1 MIKYKNRSKNPK
13 HPQQIIIMGP
23 PCSGRTTLSR
33 DLCAKYGFVH
43 ISTVEIL
50 RDFINKKGK
59 LSSLVGDC
67 IKKGDLS
74 NLIIFILLMFLTVPD
89 EIIVTLLNER
99 LMKKDCIIQGFVL
112 DGFPKNLS
120 QIQSL
125 EDLRVHPNFIFFLE
139 GNEEVLM
146 ERLKDGKV
154 ESLVPRI
161 VRWKEV
167 LKIFESTPKYS
178 NLIFKINFLCESKNI
193 LEKVSFHLENS

>member
-1 MIKYKNRSKNPK
+1 
-13 HPQQIIIMGP
+13 
-23 PCSGRTTLSR
+23 
-33 DLCAKYGFVH
+33 
-43 ISTVEIL
+43 
-50 RDFINKKGK
+50 
-59 LSSLVGDC
+59 
-67 IKKGDLS
+67 
-74 NLIIFILLMFLTVPD
+74 
-89 EIIVTLLNER
+89 
-99 LMKKDCIIQGFVL
+99 MKKDCIIQGFVL